1 MNAQDCLD
9 MLRKIRDVSFATVDE
24 EGMPHNRIIDVMIV
38 EEGRLYFCTARG
50 KDFYRELVTNP
61 AVAISGLNKDWQMV
75 RLTGRTRRLDDQRA
89 WIDRIFEE
97 NPSMNGVYPG
107 AARYILDPF
116 VIEAGELEFFDLGK
130 EPIHRESFR
139 FGDDAAPQAR
149 GFLITEDCIGCGTC
163 TSCCPQ
169 QAIGEGTPFVI
180 LQDSC
185 LHCGL
190 CFESCPAQAIVR
202 R

>member
-9 MLRKIRDVSFATVDE
+9 MLRKIRDVSFATADE
-24 EGMPHNRIIDVMIV
+24 DGMPHNRIIDVMIV
-38 EEGRLYFCTARG
+38 EEERLYFCTARG
-50 KDFYRELVTNP
+50 KDFYRELVANP
-61 AVAISGLNKDWQMV
+61 AVAISGLNEDWQMV
-75 RLTGRTRRLDDQRA
+75 RLTGRARRLDDQRA

-107 AARYILDPF
+107 EARYILDPF
-116 VIEAGELEFFDLGK
+116 VIESGELEFFDLGK

-139 FGDDAAPQAR
+139 FGDDAAPRAR
-149 GFLITEDCIGCGTC
+149 GFLITEGCIGCGTC
-163 TSCCPQ
+163 ASCCPQ
-169 QAIGEGTPFVI
+169 QAIDVGTPFVI
-180 LQDSC
+180 RQDSC